1 MSVCQGGKQWE
12 READNAFVLGGS
24 IKSVRNYI
32 PVPSHVSR
40 MLSLIKH
47 KNSTKFLFTFSI
59 LSRHLYLG
67 PSQNY
72 SLKTIMSII

>member
-1 MSVCQGGKQWE
+1 MFAKASKQWE
-12 READNAFVLGGS
+12 READHAVVLGGD
-24 IKSVRNYI
+24 IKSVRKYI

-40 MLSLIKH
+40 ALSLIKH
-47 KNSTKFLFTFSI
+47 KNSTKFVFTISI
-59 LSRHLYLG
+59 LSRLLCLG